1 MTKWAGLPPTWVT
14 STPLMLVQP
23 RENRDVKA
31 AKNRHEVCLG
41 WVQAAATFGGCNPIH
56 EITMT
61 SFRISHFIAVALLA
75 GLTSCNLITVGGAGK
90 NLGQPANTASPSGT
104 NGDGGT
110 SATVK
115 GVIVEGQ
122 LRKQYCAE
130 VANRAAPFMSR
141 LAASQKMNN
150 PLAQLDQHAKIL
162 QEVAAMTVTLQSEYD
177 AAYKTQ
183 SRAADQANIAG
194 DVGIGYGNGDNS
206 TRLQGSEALVEV
218 LVSATKIMSDN
229 GLPFSTSGHGL
240 AAGAVVMVAQ
250 SGCESPRAT
259 ALAKQLEAN
268 VRSLAAPFNVS
279 DALLAEPLVVANGKM
294 IDVRGEVTS
303 LKPLTLR
310 TSTEQ
315 NHYNNCTTT
324 NRFDHF
330 DANGNARYLEKC
342 KYTGSNKGVV
352 TVTASGGETVLPAGV
367 KVEVG
372 DEVRMIARVLTNET
386 KAVSRGKM
394 FLRTTQLAITPL
406 VFTEIARNNTRL
418 YTY

>member
-1 MTKWAGLPPTWVT
+1 
-14 STPLMLVQP
+14 
-23 RENRDVKA
+23 
-31 AKNRHEVCLG
+31 
-41 WVQAAATFGGCNPIH
+41 
-56 EITMT
+56 MT

-90 NLGQPANTASPSGT
+90 NLGQPANTTSPSGT
-104 NGDGGT
+104 NGAGGT

-279 DALLAEPLVVANGKM
+279 DALLAEPLAVANGKV